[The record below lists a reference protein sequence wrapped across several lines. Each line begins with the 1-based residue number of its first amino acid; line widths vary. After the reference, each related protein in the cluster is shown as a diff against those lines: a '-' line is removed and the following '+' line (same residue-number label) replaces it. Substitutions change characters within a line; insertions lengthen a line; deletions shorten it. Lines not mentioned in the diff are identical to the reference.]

1 MKTFTRITES
11 TLLGPVS
18 TQKFGAKSINTLNNK
33 IIKYINEE
41 YAKYGHKYQQPN
53 RDIVINGVTINTEYV
68 DKMVN
73 NYTIF
78 KKIIDINNITNED
91 EFYNYMAYHLDD
103 IYSPN
108 GKYFK
113 TVTLPILIATSK
125 KGKEGE
131 ARSIEYFRKELL
143 KVGVTATMEIPTKE
157 EDISGIDSKFTWKGK
172 TITIQVKPY
181 NNITIDNNG
190 VMKVYS
196 PGSLSLNTDYL
207 ILYKDYNYIIV
218 KGKDVT
224 IQGNYFIFNKANS
237 R

>member
-18 TQKFGAKSINTLNNK
+18 TQKFGAKSINTLNGK

-41 YAKYGHKYQQPN
+41 YSKYGHRYQQPN
-53 RDIVINGVTINTEYV
+53 KNIVINGVTINTEYI

-78 KKIIDINNITNED
+78 KKIISLNNITEED

-113 TVTLPILIATSK
+113 TVTLPILIATSE
-125 KGKEGE
+125 KGKKGE
-131 ARSIEYFRKELL
+131 ARSIEHFRKELL
-143 KVGVTATMEIPTKE
+143 KVNVTATMETPTME
-157 EDISGIDSKFTWKGK
+157 EDISGIDSKFTWNGR
-172 TITIQVKPY
+172 TVTIQVKPY
-181 NNITIDNNG
+181 NNYTDNNG
-190 VMKVYS
+190 IMKVYS

-207 ILYKDYNYIIV
+207 ILYKDDNYIIV

>member
-1 MKTFTRITES
+1 MKKFTRITES

-18 TQKFGAKSINTLNNK
+18 TQKYGPKSISTLNSK

-41 YAKYGHKYQQPN
+41 YAKYGHKYQDPN
-53 RDIVINGVTINTEYV
+53 KNIVINGVTINTEYI

-78 KKIIDINNITNED
+78 KKIIALNSITNED
-91 EFYNYMAYHLDD
+91 DFYNYMAYHLDD

-113 TVTLPILIATSK
+113 TVTFPILLATSE
-125 KGKEGE
+125 KGKRGE
-131 ARSIEYFRKELL
+131 KRSIEHFQRELQ
-143 KVGVTATMEIPTKE
+143 KVGINATMETPTMQ
-157 EDISGIDSKFTWKGK
+157 EDISGIDSKFTWNGK

-181 NNITIDNNG
+181 SSYTIDNN

-207 ILYKDYNYIIV
+207 ILYKDDNYIIV
-218 KGKDVT
+218 KGRDVT
-224 IQGNYFIFNKANS
+224 INGNYFIFDKSKAK
-237 R
+237 